1 MGEFVFKLP
10 DLGEGTVEAEI
21 AKWHVEPGQQ
31 ISEDDPLVDMMTD
44 KAAVEVASPVS
55 GKVRQIHGEAG
66 AMMAVGGAL
75 VTLDTADAGQVPE
88 PVTPPA
94 APATGAVES
103 PEANSVAQT
112 GSDDSVIAQ
121 CVSNTKVL
129 TSPSIRRIAREQNIN
144 LSNISGSGPKGRIL
158 REDLDAY
165 RAGAGS
171 KSRGVSGSGPTK
183 ATGTQEIKVVG
194 LRRVIAQ
201 RMSEAKRNIPHF
213 SYVDEV
219 DITQLETLRQHL
231 NSSGDHSRVTYLP
244 LISAALIRVLREFPQ
259 CNATYDSERNVVIRH
274 NAVHLGIA
282 TQTEDGLKVPVVHHA
297 EAMDF
302 WHLAES
308 MREAAELARN
318 NRATRT
324 QLSGST
330 ITITSLGKLGGIAS
344 TPIINEPEVGIIGIN
359 KAVQR
364 PMVVDGQVQV
374 RLMMNLSTSFDHRF
388 VDGFDAAA
396 MVQALKELLENPA
409 AIFIP
414 SR

>member
-21 AKWHVEPGQQ
+21 AKWHVEPGQD

-55 GKVRQIHGEAG
+55 GKVRLIHGEAG

-75 VTLDTADAGQVPE
+75 VTLDTADDGEAVAAPSAPPKTAESSLAE
-88 PVTPPA
+88 PVVQA
-94 APATGAVES
+94 ESGSSGSAETGTS
-103 PEANSVAQT
+103 S
-112 GSDDSVIAQ
+112 
-121 CVSNTKVL
+121 KVL
-129 TSPSIRRIAREQNIN
+129 TSPSIRRMAREQNIN
-144 LSNISGSGPKGRIL
+144 LSNIAGSGPKGRIL
-158 REDLDAY
+158 REDLEAY
-165 RAGAGS
+165 RAGPTTPSSAS
-171 KSRGVSGSGPTK
+171 ASAAPTK
-183 ATGTQEIKVVG
+183 ATGTQEIKIVG

-231 NSSGDHSRVTYLP
+231 NSSGQQPRVTYLP
-244 LISAALIRVLREFPQ
+244 LIGAALIRVLRQFPQ
-259 CNATYDSERNVVIRH
+259 CNATYDAERNVVVRH

-282 TQTEDGLKVPVVHHA
+282 TQTDDGLKVPVVHHA
-297 EAMDF
+297 EALDF
-302 WHLAES
+302 WRLTGS

-324 QLSGST
+324 QLSGSS

-364 PMVVDGQVQV
+364 PMVIDGQVQI

-414 SR
+414 SP